1 MDKALGYLGLAARAG
16 RLVIGAEDCAGRL
29 KMGGAGTLIAA
40 ADAGRNTIEQARRLA
55 AGQKQSVFVCG
66 YTKQE
71 LADAIGRGSPVAL
84 VMICDEGL
92 AAAFRKAAGAG
103 HGNEEERE

>member
-29 KMGGAGTLIAA
+29 RKGGAGTLVAA
-40 ADAGRNTIEQARRLA
+40 SDAGRNTLEQARSLA
-55 AGQKQSVFVCG
+55 AGQKRSVFVCG

-92 AAAFRKAAGAG
+92 AAAFRKTAGAG

>member
-16 RLVIGAEDCAGRL
+16 RLAVGTEDCADRL
-29 KMGGAGTLIAA
+29 RRGVPGLLVAA
-40 ADAGRNTIEQARRLA
+40 SDAGRNTLSRAKEQL
-55 AGQKQSVFVCG
+55 VFVCG

-71 LADAIGRGSPVAL
+71 LAGAIGRGSPVAL

-92 AAAFRKAAGAG
+92 AAAFKKAAATG